1 MLFVIIIYI
10 NMQIKIKRKS
20 FDMMLESSC
29 GRWEERR
36 TAKKFQVGAL
46 ERMKEE
52 EKKGRGK
59 RRGDE
64 YRIKKQRIHA
74 GLWVK
79 EIEKLEESRIGGGNR
94 GNDIDRLLDSCAE

>member
-1 MLFVIIIYI
+1 MILKLGY
-10 NMQIKIKRKS
+10 
-20 FDMMLESSC
+20 

-36 TAKKFQVGAL
+36 TAKKLEVGAL
-46 ERMKEE
+46 ERIKE

-59 RRGDE
+59 KKGDE

-79 EIEKLEESRIGGGNR
+79 EIEKLEESRLGGGTR
-94 GNDIDRLLDSCAE
+94 GDDIDRLLDSCAE